1 MFHSLVNTHYHCLFT
16 ISLSVAYKYSI
27 VAIIVI
33 VIITYWYGIMVKLA
47 VCTYNIRG
55 FNSTKVKYIN
65 DLLEISTFVFL
76 QEVWLNDQQMSELS
90 NYFPGYNV
98 HGVCAIDSS
107 VLLKGRPKGGVAV
120 IYPDSL
126 GDKVSF
132 IKTKSNRLCSI
143 SLKQDQFD
151 IYLFCVYMP

>member
-33 VIITYWYGIMVKLA
+33 VIITYWYGIMVKGECSVFKIFFLLWMKMMHY

-76 QEVWLNDQQMSELS
+76 Q
-90 NYFPGYNV
+90 
-98 HGVCAIDSS
+98 
-107 VLLKGRPKGGVAV
+107 R
-120 IYPDSL
+120 SL
-126 GDKVSF
+126 VKRSTDVRIINK
-132 IKTKSNRLCSI
+132 N
-143 SLKQDQFD
+143 
-151 IYLFCVYMP
+151 

>member
-47 VCTYNIRG
+47 VCTYNICG

-76 QEVWLNDQQMSELS
+76 QELWLNDNDNDNE
-90 NYFPGYNV
+90 NNFIK
-98 HGVCAIDSS
+98 H
-107 VLLKGRPKGGVAV
+107 K
-120 IYPDSL
+120 DSL
-126 GDKVSF
+126 
-132 IKTKSNRLCSI
+132 
-143 SLKQDQFD
+143 
-151 IYLFCVYMP
+151 